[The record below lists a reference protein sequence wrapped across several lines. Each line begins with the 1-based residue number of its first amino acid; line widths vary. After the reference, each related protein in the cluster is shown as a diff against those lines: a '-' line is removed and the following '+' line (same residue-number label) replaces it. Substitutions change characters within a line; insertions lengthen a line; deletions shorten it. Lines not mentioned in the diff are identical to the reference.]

1 MENNYIYAKFKIE
14 IFILLVLYVDDIM
27 LANSAKNLLLETKR
41 FVSYFDVRSQGD
53 ILCRRI
59 WDLPR

>member
-1 MENNYIYAKFKIE
+1 MENNYIYAKLKIE

-27 LANSAKNLLLETKR
+27 LANSAKNLVLETKR

-53 ILCRRI
+53 IL
-59 WDLPR
+59 